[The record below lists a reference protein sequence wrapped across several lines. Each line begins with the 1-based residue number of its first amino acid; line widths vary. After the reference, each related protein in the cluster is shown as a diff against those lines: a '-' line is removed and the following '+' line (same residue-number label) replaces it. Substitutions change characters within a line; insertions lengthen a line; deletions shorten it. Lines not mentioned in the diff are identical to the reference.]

1 VALEGQGSM
10 GGTEDG
16 EVNEGLTPVLARP
29 PIPQYLADVWARRE
43 FIVTVPVN
51 QLRASNMDTLLG
63 NFWFLVNPALQTLV
77 YFLIFGVMLKID
89 RGIDNYLSFLVI
101 GVLTFTFFT
110 TAMTAAARCMQAN
123 LTLIRSMYFPRAAI
137 PISSLLANLYTFLPS
152 LLIMVV
158 LVLLTGGGLTWRW
171 AVLPPILALI
181 FVMALGIVFIIARV
195 GKAVP
200 DLHALLP
207 HVLRLLFYGSGVLF
221 APARF
226 TSNEAVL
233 WIFYANPLYEV
244 LVLTRWS
251 LLGRPMEWF
260 IPWMAVGWASA
271 IVMFGAWFFWRGETS
286 YGNA

>member
-1 VALEGQGSM
+1 MPRTVALEGQGSM

-123 LTLIRSMYFPRAAI
+123 LTL
-137 PISSLLANLYTFLPS
+137 
-152 LLIMVV
+152 
-158 LVLLTGGGLTWRW
+158 
-171 AVLPPILALI
+171 
-181 FVMALGIVFIIARV
+181 
-195 GKAVP
+195 
-200 DLHALLP
+200 
-207 HVLRLLFYGSGVLF
+207 
-221 APARF
+221 
-226 TSNEAVL
+226 
-233 WIFYANPLYEV
+233 
-244 LVLTRWS
+244 
-251 LLGRPMEWF
+251 
-260 IPWMAVGWASA
+260 
-271 IVMFGAWFFWRGETS
+271 
-286 YGNA
+286 